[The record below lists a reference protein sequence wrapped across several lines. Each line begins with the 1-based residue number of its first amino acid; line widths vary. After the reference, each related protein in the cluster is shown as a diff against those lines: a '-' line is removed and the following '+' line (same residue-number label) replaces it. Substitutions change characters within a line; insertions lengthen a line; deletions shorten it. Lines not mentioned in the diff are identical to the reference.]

1 MQTVKSIDINAVGF
15 VSYDAYVCDDN
26 NTKYEKEEKV
36 NRRIKKERK
45 GKKSR
50 ILISS
55 VNLCIYIYMGSYH
68 LYLSVRTKR
77 FCFLLSDTANLNNRV
92 DVKCV
97 LCSNTTLVIIQVTFL
112 TIIIYFMMRI
122 NKNDF
127 PVRTVVNKF
136 TLLNDKRTNT
146 E

>member
-1 MQTVKSIDINAVGF
+1 MMHMYAMITILNMRKRRRWI
-15 VSYDAYVCDDN
+15 
-26 NTKYEKEEKV
+26 EESK
-36 NRRIKKERK
+36 KKGKER
-45 GKKSR
+45 SR
-50 ILISS
+50 GFLFHQADIRSIC
-55 VNLCIYIYMGSYH
+55 VYIYMGSYH